1 MSEVLAM
8 SIRRPGLVGWQ
19 PVDALWFPRDWFDE
33 ATSQAQIVRHWQ
45 PGARVYRFAEGD
57 VLCFKQATSM
67 ACDRLRPW
75 PLVRQG
81 RALCSARL
89 EPAEISALPLADLWL
104 IRDARVQA
112 LNLADGVELQPGQW
126 FDIDHYSLLET
137 YDCREVLPEPV
148 LEVWEP
154 QDIHQVLGDV
164 IGAPS
169 AERDVM
175 GKALKAA
182 AAARAKMPA
191 AAAGKSREPRETS
204 SARAWWVPGLA
215 VVAVLVIYWESAVLS
230 PPVVPG
236 QTVPMRVVE
245 ASAGGGFDPVWF
257 FLSGAVLTFIL
268 WLLRRVLHGRIEIE
282 RQALAAQAHKKQAPP
297 TAPADDTPVPER
309 KPPNH
314 RKPSLWRQ
322 WLGRM
327 AMASQLK
334 TLLDRRQAAYMQRML
349 DMFEQGDIAQ
359 ALRHAIPLDSD
370 QPSAGQAFGAP
381 KPRDELTM
389 GQSRGATLTF
399 NLAEDF
405 QAHLRKLYRQTFER
419 LDRQGRIEEAV
430 YVLAELLHVR
440 QEALDYLEK
449 HQRYQQAA
457 ELALTWDSRP
467 AVIVRLLCLAGDWQR
482 ALQVARRDR
491 AFAEAVLSLQ
501 AQWPQAAERLRLE
514 WADMLVGQGDWLDA
528 VEVIWPLSGERERAR
543 QWLLN
548 AEAAGGTLAAAA
560 LVKRAVLLPDTL
572 AVYESYVRALR
583 DDCERADE
591 RAVLAIELI
600 RVSASSP
607 SVRSMAAAMVH
618 GVLADHAGGHPGV
631 TARDLNALVKL
642 SGDELL
648 KLDMPAGVI
657 TPNQSKALQSVIPV
671 PHWSAPSPGSYALYD
686 AVSLRDDNYLVAL
699 GESGVAVVDRQGSI
713 GRRFTV
719 PASQLVIGNNC
730 RVALALIQRDS
741 VWRISKLDLVTG
753 TATDLGVL
761 PLALFAR
768 RFDGVAWTIVTHGQ
782 VRVVDIDRDLATLWH
797 VGDLPGPLVSLEV
810 TADHEYWLLR
820 LPDSTLEQW
829 TYSLPERRLKSRDP
843 QPKPIRASISWQLYC
858 LGEYI
863 ECWFESPADD
873 QQELVVNG
881 QNRLRRFRFPEI
893 TEDTEASVY
902 ADQHWLVTGFS
913 VYGKRRRFHF
923 VNRDTSQLCAILDWP
938 EEETL
943 RIRQSGSDWI
953 LSDRQGRLFH
963 VNVATSRLRSLSIH

>member
-1 MSEVLAM
+1 MSEILAM
-8 SIRRPGLVGWQ
+8 AIRRPGLAGWQ

-33 ATSQAQIVRHWQ
+33 AASQAQIVRHWQ
-45 PGARVYRFAEGD
+45 PGARAYRFAEGD
-57 VLCFKQATSM
+57 VLCFKAATSM

-126 FDIDHYSLLET
+126 FDIDHYGLLET

-148 LEVWEP
+148 LEAWEP

-169 AERDVM
+169 AEREVM
-175 GKALKAA
+175 SKALKAA
-182 AAARAKMPA
+182 ATKPKARA
-191 AAAGKSREPRETS
+191 AAAGNSRESREKS
-204 SARAWWVPGLA
+204 SARTWLMPGLA
-215 VVAVLVIYWESAVLS
+215 VVAILVIYWENAVLS
-230 PPVVPG
+230 PPVLPG
-236 QTVPMRVVE
+236 KAVPMRVAE
-245 ASAGGGFDPVWF
+245 ASTGGGFDPVWF
-257 FLSGAVLTFIL
+257 FLSAAVLTFIL
-268 WLLRRVLHGRIEIE
+268 WLLRRALYGRIEIE
-282 RQALAAQAHKKQAPP
+282 RQALAAQARKHQAPAAAHAD
-297 TAPADDTPVPER
+297 APAVPER
-309 KPPNH
+309 RP
-314 RKPSLWRQ
+314 RDRDKPSLWRQ

-381 KPRDELTM
+381 KPRDELKM
-389 GQSRGATLTF
+389 GQARGPALTF

-440 QEALDYLEK
+440 PEALDYLEK

-457 ELALTWDSRP
+457 ELALTWDSRS

-491 AFAEAVLSLQ
+491 AFADAVLGLQ
-501 AQWPQAAERLRLE
+501 AQWPQTAERLRLE

-528 VEVIWPLSGERERAR
+528 VDVIWALPGERERAR

-572 AVYESYVRALR
+572 AVYESYIRALR
-583 DDCERADE
+583 DDIERADE

-600 RVSASSP
+600 RVSPASS
-607 SVRSMAAAMVH
+607 SVQSIAAAMVH

-631 TARDLNALVKL
+631 TARDLGALVKL
-642 SGDELL
+642 SGDGLL
-648 KLDMPAGVI
+648 KLDMPSGVVP
-657 TPNQSKALQSVIPV
+657 PNQSKALHPVIPL

-699 GESGVAVVDRQGSI
+699 GESGVAVVDRLGSI
-713 GRRFTV
+713 GQRFIV
-719 PASQLVIGNNC
+719 PASHLVIGNNC

-768 RFDGVAWTIVTHGQ
+768 RFDGVAWTVVTHGQ
-782 VRVVDIDRDLATLWH
+782 VRVVDIDRDFATLWH
-797 VGDLPGPLVSLEV
+797 VGDLPGPLVSLDV

-820 LPDSTLEQW
+820 LPDNTLEQW
-829 TYSLPERRLKSRDP
+829 TYGLPERRLKSRDP

-858 LGEYI
+858 LGECI

-873 QQELVVNG
+873 QQELVING
-881 QNRLRRFRFPEI
+881 QSRLRRFRFPEI
-893 TEDTEASVY
+893 TEDTQARVY
-902 ADQHWLVTGFS
+902 ADEQWLVMGFS
-913 VYGKRRRFHF
+913 VYGKRLRFHF
-923 VNRDTSQLCAILDWP
+923 ANRGLSQLCAILDWP
-938 EEETL
+938 EEQTL
-943 RIRQSGSDWI
+943 RVRQSGADWI
-953 LSDRQGRLFH
+953 FTDRQGRLFH
-963 VNVATSRLRSLSIH
+963 VNVTTSRVRSLSIH